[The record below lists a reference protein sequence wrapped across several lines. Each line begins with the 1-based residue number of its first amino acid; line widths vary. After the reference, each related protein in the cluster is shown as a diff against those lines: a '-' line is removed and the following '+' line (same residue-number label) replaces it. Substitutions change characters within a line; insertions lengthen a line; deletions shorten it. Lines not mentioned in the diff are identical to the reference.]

1 MTGIDLVFNGGKYAM
16 WTGNQQFTVR
26 NVTINDAQTGA
37 YSSGCYGDGQLNIPQ
52 PSTWIGIGA
61 GHSKA

>member
-37 YSSGCYGDGQLNIPQ
+37 YSSGCYGDGQLNIP
-52 PSTWIGIGA
+52 
-61 GHSKA
+61 